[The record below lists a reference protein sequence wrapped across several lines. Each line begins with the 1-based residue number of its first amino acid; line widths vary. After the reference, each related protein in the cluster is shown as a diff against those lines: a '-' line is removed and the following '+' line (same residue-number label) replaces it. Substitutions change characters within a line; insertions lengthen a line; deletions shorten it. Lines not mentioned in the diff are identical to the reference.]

1 LLSIGESKKGKIMAV
16 ITKKKASGTV
26 TLSRKKYENLKK
38 AAEELDTL
46 KAILIYEEEKR
57 SGKLKTFK
65 NVRDLIH
72 DLDR

>member
-1 LLSIGESKKGKIMAV
+1 MAV
-16 ITKKKASGTV
+16 NTKKKASGTV
-26 TLSRKKYENLKK
+26 TLSRREYENLKK

-57 SGKLKTFK
+57 AGKLRSFK

-72 DLDR
+72 DLDH

>member
-1 LLSIGESKKGKIMAV
+1 MPAIS
-16 ITKKKASGTV
+16 KKKASNTV
-26 TLSRKKYENLKK
+26 TLSRKEYENLKK

-57 SGKLKTFK
+57 SEKLKSFK

-72 DLDR
+72 DLDH

>member
-1 LLSIGESKKGKIMAV
+1 MPTIS
-16 ITKKKASGTV
+16 KKKASNTV
-26 TLSRKKYENLKK
+26 TLSRKEYENLKK

-57 SGKLKTFK
+57 AGKLKSFK

-72 DLDR
+72 DLDH

>member
-1 LLSIGESKKGKIMAV
+1 MPTISRKKESN
-16 ITKKKASGTV
+16 TV
-26 TLSRKKYENLKK
+26 ALSRKEYENLKK

-57 SGKLKTFK
+57 SGKLKSFK

-72 DLDR
+72 DLDH

>member
-1 LLSIGESKKGKIMAV
+1 MAV

-26 TLSRKKYENLKK
+26 TLSRKEYDNLKK

-57 SGKLKTFK
+57 SGKLKSFK

>member
-1 LLSIGESKKGKIMAV
+1 MAV
-16 ITKKKASGTV
+16 ITKKKSSGTV
-26 TLSRKKYENLKK
+26 TLSRKEYENLKK

-57 SGKLKTFK
+57 AGQLKSFK

>member
-1 LLSIGESKKGKIMAV
+1 MSV
-16 ITKKKASGTV
+16 ITKRKPSRTV
-26 TLSRKKYENLKK
+26 RLSRKEYEDLRK

-57 SGKLKTFK
+57 AGKLRSFK
-65 NVRDLIH
+65 NVRNLLD

>member
-1 LLSIGESKKGKIMAV
+1 MAV
-16 ITKKKASGTV
+16 IAKKKPSETV
-26 TLSRKKYENLKK
+26 TLSRKEYESLRK

-57 SGKLKTFK
+57 SGKLKAFN
-65 NVRDLIH
+65 NVRDLLH

>member
-1 LLSIGESKKGKIMAV
+1 MKEKEETMSAIR
-16 ITKKKASGTV
+16 KKKASSTV
-26 TLSRKKYENLKK
+26 TLSRKEYENLKK

-46 KAILIYEEEKR
+46 KAILIYEEER
-57 SGKLKTFK
+57 RTGKLRSFK

>member
-1 LLSIGESKKGKIMAV
+1 MTV
-16 ITKKKASGTV
+16 VTKKKASGTV
-26 TLSRKKYENLKK
+26 TLSRKEYENLKK
-38 AAEELDTL
+38 AAEELDTI

>member
-1 LLSIGESKKGKIMAV
+1 MTV

-26 TLSRKKYENLKK
+26 TLSRKEYENLKK
-38 AAEELDTL
+38 AAEELDTR

-57 SGKLKTFK
+57 SGKLKSFK

>member
-1 LLSIGESKKGKIMAV
+1 MAV

>member
-1 LLSIGESKKGKIMAV
+1 MAV

-26 TLSRKKYENLKK
+26 TLSRREYDNLKK

-57 SGKLKTFK
+57 SGKLKSFK